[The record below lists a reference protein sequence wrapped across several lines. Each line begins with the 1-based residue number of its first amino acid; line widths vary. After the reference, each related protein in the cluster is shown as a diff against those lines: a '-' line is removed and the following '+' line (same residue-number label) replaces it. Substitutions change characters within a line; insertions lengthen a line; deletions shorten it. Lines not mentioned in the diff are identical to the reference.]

1 MISSPGPVRRPFLFE
16 RDTFAFTNELV
27 WEYRFDP
34 VTGAMS
40 TCPCKPPP
48 AYHHRCFVLARSVR
62 QFFYHAH
69 FDPNL
74 PVADPP
80 VYQELIREVIARNP
94 RRPGPEAA
102 KVVIPGYEGLRAF
115 SQAQAPLL
123 KADLGAAWE
132 SYFVRSHWRMIL
144 PTTRRHQERM
154 VRQLVQSFS
163 VRLAPIIHLYLFP
176 SLKIN
181 HGIVLYHFTES
192 DQGIEFDAY
201 DPNISKHP
209 VKLFYDRSAR
219 TFSFPPTLYWAGG
232 PLNVYEMYVGGFY

>member
-1 MISSPGPVRRPFLFE
+1 MISPSEPVRRPFLFE

-27 WEYRFDP
+27 WVYHFDP
-34 VTGAMS
+34 VTKAMS
-40 TCPCKPPP
+40 FRPNHPPP

-62 QFFYHAH
+62 QFFYHVR
-69 FDPNL
+69 FDPAL

-80 VYQELIREVIARNP
+80 VYQRLIREVVARNP
-94 RRPGPEAA
+94 RRLGTEAA

-115 SQAQAPLL
+115 SQGQAPSL
-123 KADLGAAWE
+123 KATLGAAWE
-132 SYFVRSHWRMIL
+132 SYFVRSHWRMIM
-144 PTTRRHQERM
+144 PTTRRHQEQM
-154 VRQLVQSFS
+154 ARQLVQSFS
-163 VRLAPIIHLYLFP
+163 TRFTPIIHLYLFP

-181 HGIVLYHFTES
+181 HGIVLYNFIES
-192 DQGIEFDAY
+192 EPGIEFDAY
-201 DPNISKHP
+201 DPNISEHP

>member
-1 MISSPGPVRRPFLFE
+1 MRIRP
-16 RDTFAFTNELV
+16 T
-27 WEYRFDP
+27 
-34 VTGAMS
+34 
-40 TCPCKPPP
+40 KPPP

-62 QFFYHAH
+62 QFFYHAR

-80 VYQELIREVIARNP
+80 VYQKLIREVVARNP

-144 PTTRRHQERM
+144 PTPRRHQERM
-154 VRQLVQSFS
+154 ARQLVQSFS
-163 VRLAPIIHLYLFP
+163 VRFTPIIHLYLFP

-181 HGIVLYHFTES
+181 HGIVLYDFTETS
-192 DQGIEFDAY
+192 SAVRFSAY
-201 DPNISKHP
+201 DPNVPQHP
-209 VKLFYDRSAR
+209 AELTYDREKR
-219 TFSFPPTLYWAGG
+219 SFYLPRNHYWAGG
-232 PLNVYEMYVGGFY
+232 PIQVLHVYRGWLF